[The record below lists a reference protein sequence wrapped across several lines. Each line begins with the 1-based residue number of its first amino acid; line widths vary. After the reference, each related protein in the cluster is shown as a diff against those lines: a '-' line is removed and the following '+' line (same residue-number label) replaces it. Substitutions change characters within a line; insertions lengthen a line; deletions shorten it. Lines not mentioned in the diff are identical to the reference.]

1 MSPALREK
9 KACKD
14 CTCGL
19 AERQAA
25 AGLEGDDEVEKVEEL
40 KKPKVQFSL
49 KELTEVDFTTEG
61 KTGGCGSCSL
71 GDAFRCSGCPFL
83 GLPAFKPGQAI
94 SLDGIDDDL

>member
-1 MSPALREK
+1 PNSNGGKKRR

-14 CTCGL
+14 CTF
-19 AERQAA
+19 
-25 AGLEGDDEVEKVEEL
+25 
-40 KKPKVQFSL
+40 QFSA
-49 KELTEVDFTTEG
+49 KELTEIDFTVEG

-94 SLDGIDDDL
+94 TLDSIDDD